1 MLEDDNAGAVWFLIL
16 ELGNLIGDF
25 LLSCGRSIVSA
36 CLCHWREECLTVSAG
51 LDGSFD
57 VADTLDCHAVLVVA
71 VNHLV
76 LKLANLVDQDTKL
89 IGNIRDII
97 VTCFTPN

>member
-1 MLEDDNAGAVWFLIL
+1 MFENDDAGAVWLLIL

-25 LLSCGRSIVSA
+25 LLSCGISIVSA
-36 CLCHWREECLTVSAG
+36 CLCFCEKECLTVSAG

-76 LKLANLVDQDTKL
+76 LKLADFVDQDTKL

-97 VTCFTPN
+97 VTAFTPN